1 MPRVYRADSERV
13 NILGWADDDGNPVDD
28 VPDRFQAR
36 YLYTVTRTGEVYL
49 SVTPLAHG
57 FYLKM
62 ADAVALGFSSEEY
75 LKLCNWENQSSRH
88 IESEDELNWL
98 FRDEENE
105 YFTPP
110 YPRYPL

>member
-1 MPRVYRADSERV
+1 MPRVYRAD
-13 NILGWADDDGNPVDD
+13 NDTLIILGWADNDGNPVDD

-36 YLYTVTRTGEVYL
+36 YRYTFSSTDEVYV
-49 SVTPLAHG
+49 SDVTLAHG

-62 ADAVALGFSSEEY
+62 SDAIALGFSSEEY
-75 LKLCNWENQSSRH
+75 LKLCDWENRASHH
-88 IESEDELNWL
+88 IQSEDELNWL

-110 YPRYPL
+110 SPF